1 MPINLQPLLKNNLI
15 SLKPLRET
23 DFEALYAVASDPLI
37 WEQHPD
43 KLRHTRDVF
52 KKYFDS
58 GIESGSAFLISD
70 AASGDIIGCTRYY
83 DHDPAKKQIA
93 IGWTFLARSHWGG
106 PVNTALKTLMLDYA
120 FTFAETVLLHIGENN
135 MRSRR
140 AVEKL
145 GGEFTEQVSDT
156 VTYAIEKEKWQNSNL
171 LKTENPAF

>member
-1 MPINLQPLLKNNLI
+1 MSIDLQPLLKNNLI

-43 KLRHTRDVF
+43 KLRHTRDGF
-52 KKYFDS
+52 KKYFNS
-58 GIESGSAFLISD
+58 GIASGGAFLICD

-93 IGWTFLARSHWGG
+93 IGWTFLAKKYWGG
-106 PVNTALKTLMLDYA
+106 VYNTALKTLMIDYA
-120 FTFAETVLLHIGENN
+120 FTFADTVVFDIGENN
-135 MRSRR
+135 MRSRK

-145 GGEFTEQVSDT
+145 GGIFIKHEDDWVR
-156 VTYAIEKEKWQNSNL
+156 YAIEKEAWLSRNL
-171 LKTENPAF
+171 LKTTL